1 MATAQGMSGLDLRSA
16 LTEWNR
22 LLPLWVYKVYQISP
36 KVVVIRLHGKEHAR
50 YQLLIEAGRRAHL
63 TDRPFSPPKNPPSF
77 AMLLRKH
84 LTGGKVLRF
93 TQTGIQ
99 RILTMDVGRG
109 ESTLHLVV
117 ELFDQGNII
126 LCGDDLTIL
135 QPLSFHRFKE
145 RDIVPG
151 VAYRYP
157 PPDPTTL
164 DPIGFSEF
172 LKSDTRDIVRA
183 LAVGSMLGGTLA
195 EYLCRATGTEKT
207 IPAGE
212 ADAAALHR
220 ALRELLSR
228 AESAISPVV
237 TGKDCIPFPLDGKPP
252 DAAAFASF
260 NQALDGFYPSTAAAE
275 PARAARKERVSQ
287 ADRIRA
293 QQDTAI
299 RKFSER
305 SARAERAAEEI
316 YAHYPLVLEILDTL
330 DRASRTHSWQEIG
343 EILKAQKSGPAKK
356 ILAVHPEEGS
366 VEVDLG
372 ERVTL
377 YVRENVESNAGRY
390 YEQAKKY
397 RKKIQGAHAAMEK
410 VIPRKEKRTAQ
421 SPAMKKKWYHRFRWF
436 TTTDGILV
444 VGGRDASQNEEL
456 VKKYMEGGDLFM
468 HADVHGASVV
478 IVKGRTERLEE
489 AAIFAASYSGA
500 WRSGHFS
507 ADVYAVSPGQV
518 SKTPEAGEYVSR
530 GSFIIR
536 GERTY
541 FRNIPLGIAIGL
553 QVQPEVGVIG
563 GPAAAVRARTAL
575 LVELRPGTY
584 EPNDTARKVLRIL
597 RERLPPAE
605 QQATKGV
612 LNTEAVAAFVPPGG
626 SDILEEA

>member
-50 YQLLIEAGRRAHL
+50 HQLLVEAGRRAHL
-63 TDRPFSPPKNPPSF
+63 TDHPFSPPKNPPSF

-99 RILTMDVGRG
+99 RIFTMDVGRG

-117 ELFDQGNII
+117 ELFDNGNII
-126 LCGDDLTIL
+126 LCGDDLSIL

-151 VAYRYP
+151 VVYQYP

-164 DPIGFSEF
+164 DPDGFSKF
-172 LKSDTRDIVRA
+172 LKSDSRDIVRA

-195 EYLCRATGTEKT
+195 EHLCRATGTDKT

-212 ADAAALHR
+212 ADAQSLYR
-220 ALRELLSR
+220 ALQGLLSR
-228 AESAISPVV
+228 AESGISPVV
-237 TGKDCIPFPLDGKPP
+237 SGKECIPFPLDEETPGTST
-252 DAAAFASF
+252 FASF
-260 NQALDGFYPSTAAAE
+260 NQALDGFYPSTAASE
-275 PARAARKERVSQ
+275 PARATRKERVPQ

-293 QQDTAI
+293 QQTAAVK
-299 RKFSER
+299 KFTER
-305 SARAERAAEEI
+305 IARSERAAEEI
-316 YAHYPLVLEILDTL
+316 YAHYPQVQEILDSL
-330 DRASRTHSWQEIG
+330 GRASRTHSWQEIG

-366 VEVDLG
+366 VDVDLG

-377 YVRENVESNAGRY
+377 YVLENVEANAGRY

-397 RKKIQGAHAAMEK
+397 RKKIQGAHAAMER
-410 VIPRKEKRTAQ
+410 VIPRKERKTAQ
-421 SPAMKKKWYHRFRWF
+421 VPPMKKKWFHRFRWF
-436 TTTDGILV
+436 YTTDGVLV

-456 VKKYMEGGDLFM
+456 VKKYMEGGDMFV

-478 IVKGRTERLEE
+478 IVKGRTERMDE

-500 WRSGHFS
+500 WKSGHFS

-541 FRNIPLGIAIGL
+541 YRNVPLGVAIGL
-553 QVQPEVGVIG
+553 QLQPEVGVIG
-563 GPAAAVRARTAL
+563 GPTEAVRTRTSL

-584 EPNDTARKVLRIL
+584 EPNDTAKKVLRIL
-597 RERLPPAE
+597 RERLPPAD
-605 QQATKGV
+605 QQAKKGV
-612 LNTEAVAAFVPPGG
+612 LNTESVAGFVPPGG